1 MKRFILL
8 TLTSPLVVAS
18 CGQASSPIEKQ
29 DKKGGVEQAAEQEP
43 SAPDTPQEIKAMSDR
58 ETIAF
63 GECQLRKMVED
74 RGQKATEAWMD
85 EKVQE
90 VADAPKDAEITSI
103 QEDLW
108 AEGYTCTPRGARG
121 SGGSKRLGFRSR
133 PHHCGT
139 AKLKRRKTGRPV
151 LEHAPPRCSFQQRAS
166 AELRSTLVVRTSS
179 QTY

>member
-8 TLTSPLVVAS
+8 TLTSLLVVAS

-74 RGQKATEAWMD
+74 RGQKATEAWID

-108 AEGYTCTPRGARG
+108 AEGYTCTPEEVQEVAAAQSASASVAARTIAERRSSNG
-121 SGGSKRLGFRSR
+121 ERLGGQ
-133 PHHCGT
+133 C
-139 AKLKRRKTGRPV
+139 
-151 LEHAPPRCSFQQRAS
+151 
-166 AELRSTLVVRTSS
+166 
-179 QTY
+179 